1 MTYAESLGTLIQA
14 IALVLIRREHST
26 TVLRCTCFSP
36 EDIIS
41 AINLANQSDVVKVQV
56 L

>member
-1 MTYAESLGTLIQA
+1 MTYAESLGSLQTA
-14 IALVLIRREHST
+14 IALVLITRNNST
-26 TVLRCTCFSP
+26 LRCTCFSP

-41 AINLANQSDVVKVQV
+41 AINLANYSDRVKVQA

>member
-1 MTYAESLGTLIQA
+1 MTYAALLDTFPAA
-14 IALVLIRREHST
+14 IALVIITRNNSL
-26 TVLRCTCFSP
+26 LRCTCFSP

-41 AINLANQSDVVKVQV
+41 AINLANYSDVVKVQV